1 MEDNKYSIR
10 EIKVTAMVYA
20 SRRSIVEHVRATGK
34 LPDVIPLGGFPT
46 ACNVLVRER
55 GTDPILSENEKLV
68 YDAIIRERRLPGGG
82 VLLVDERMKDRKRKP
97 SKKSHSEE
105 GKDSNNKKQDEAG

>member
-1 MEDNKYSIR
+1 MEDNTYILK

-20 SRRSIVEHVRATGK
+20 SRSSIVEHIRATGK

-55 GTDPILSENEKLV
+55 GTDPILSEDEKLV
-68 YDAIIRERRLPGGG
+68 YDAILRERRLPGGG
-82 VLLVDERMKDRKRKP
+82 ALLVEERSKKLHQEPAKKVPEMETFKRKRKM
-97 SKKSHSEE
+97 
-105 GKDSNNKKQDEAG
+105 KDE